1 MISLS
6 YLISCHKIR
15 NESNWHCQAC
25 RLLLLECFYM
35 LTFYIF
41 ILELKN
47 EEQKFVSSPQKNQNP
62 KKLKFSI
69 NFAMPSMNLPEKNY
83 LKYVYEDQESQR
95 KNMA

>member
-1 MISLS
+1 
-6 YLISCHKIR
+6 
-15 NESNWHCQAC
+15 
-25 RLLLLECFYM
+25 M